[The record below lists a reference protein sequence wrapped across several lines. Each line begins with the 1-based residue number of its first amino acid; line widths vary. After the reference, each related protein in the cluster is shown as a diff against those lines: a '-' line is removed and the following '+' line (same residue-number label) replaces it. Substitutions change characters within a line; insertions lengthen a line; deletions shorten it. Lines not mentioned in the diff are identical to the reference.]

1 MAIVEYMLYSL
12 GISSVICSKGI
23 VPVCGYFL
31 LIFLSALRL
40 LLWYFAL
47 WLWLLDLSSLGSWRG
62 FGWWFS
68 ISYILFRSIPLLFG
82 ILVAILMILCSIF
95 LVFYYDILLWVL
107 CAYCLSLTVFEL
119 ITFKFKFYILQVFL
133 VCVCSMPTTI
143 LNELSTI
150 MQFFLVSFR
159 VDSYLIVEFCYFFL
173 VSQFCPSYF
182 HLSYL

>member
-1 MAIVEYMLYSL
+1 MWL
-12 GISSVICSKGI
+12 
-23 VPVCGYFL
+23 FL
-31 LIFLSALRL
+31 VDFVSALRL

-95 LVFYYDILLWVL
+95 LVFCYDIWLWVL
-107 CAYCLSLTVFEL
+107 CACCLSLSVFEP
-119 ITFKFKFYILQVFL
+119 ITFKFKLYILQVFL
-133 VCVCSMPTTI
+133 VCVCSVPTTI
-143 LNELSTI
+143 LTELSTI

-159 VDSYLIVEFCYFFL
+159 VDRYLIAEFCYFFL
-173 VSQFCPSYF
+173 FLNFVPLMFI
-182 HLSYL
+182 YLIFSFSFSWAHSDL